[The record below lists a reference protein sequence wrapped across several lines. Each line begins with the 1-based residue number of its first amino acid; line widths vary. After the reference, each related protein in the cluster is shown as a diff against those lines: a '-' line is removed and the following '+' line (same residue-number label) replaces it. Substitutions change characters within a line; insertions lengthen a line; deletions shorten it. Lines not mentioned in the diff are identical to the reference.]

1 MTLSKSRPAE
11 GDQPVAT
18 QAFIR
23 PDDIKKAP
31 HISVHFRYPTKDIT
45 TNYPRARAV
54 EVVGDLLR
62 TRFAIAHLFTTGAD
76 FELRTKRMR
85 QEQKHIQSREKL
97 YDRDYQDLLEYI
109 KWISGDL
116 SMLRDRGR
124 ISEKIISDLK
134 QSGEESVD
142 SLMSTLT
149 HHKHRQDALD
159 REVDGLRF
167 VVNQKEREI
176 AVKEGD
182 ITNLKRLIEL
192 ETNEKEV
199 EIRRIKSEIEEQ
211 TKVMENQQK
220 IIRELQVL
228 NDFTQTDL
236 IQATSELQQRIR
248 ERNDLQL
255 RYLDSDHETANM
267 NFKQQT
273 LREQAVKLQQ
283 QIQVLSQN
291 TSVQM

>member
-1 MTLSKSRPAE
+1 
-11 GDQPVAT
+11 
-18 QAFIR
+18 
-23 PDDIKKAP
+23 
-31 HISVHFRYPTKDIT
+31 
-45 TNYPRARAV
+45 
-54 EVVGDLLR
+54 
-62 TRFAIAHLFTTGAD
+62 
-76 FELRTKRMR
+76 
-85 QEQKHIQSREKL
+85 
-97 YDRDYQDLLEYI
+97 
-109 KWISGDL
+109 
-116 SMLRDRGR
+116 MLRDRGR

-149 HHKHRQDALD
+149 QHKHRQDAMD